1 MYGAGMGD
9 EGRAEK
15 AAPAPGALSPEKPAG
30 LRFSRRRFLV
40 VGLGG
45 IATVLGAGAVGLELV
60 SHGVVPG
67 KQVLNDLDGACSV
80 VHPPF
85 VESSLG
91 ASMSGRFNS
100 AARHREVGYTIA
112 FPPGHRRGAPLPLV
126 VMLHGYGANH
136 SNALSGMSPAE
147 AIALRVDGK
156 PLAPFAMVTVD
167 GGGGYW
173 NPHPD
178 DDPMRMVM
186 EELIPMCQR
195 LGLGRSPQ
203 QIGTMGISMGGFGA
217 LLLAE
222 KYPDTITAV
231 AAISPA
237 LWTTYA
243 QARAANAGAFASAA
257 DFERDNVIAHASAL
271 TQIPVRVASG
281 DDDPFQPGV
290 RALAARLSPG
300 AHVALSGGCHTGP
313 FFQSQEP
320 PSLAFLSHHL
330 AS

>member
-1 MYGAGMGD
+1 VAWSPY
-9 EGRAEK
+9 EVTPLEAEK
-15 AAPAPGALSPEKPAG
+15 EEPADTPFP
-30 LRFSRRRFLV
+30 RRRFLAL
-40 VGLGG
+40 GLGG

-80 VHPPF
+80 LHPSF
-85 VESSLG
+85 VASSLG
-91 ASMSGRFNS
+91 ASMSGRFHS
-100 AARHREVGYTIA
+100 VARNREVGYTIA
-112 FPPGHRRGAPLPLV
+112 FPPGHQPGALLPLV

-136 SNALSGMSPAE
+136 SNALSGMSPAD
-147 AIALRVDGK
+147 AVALKVQEK
-156 PLAPFAMVTVD
+156 PLAPLALVTVD

-173 NPHPD
+173 NPHPG

-195 LGLGRSPQ
+195 LGLGRAPQ
-203 QIGTMGISMGGFGA
+203 RIGTMGISMGGFGA

-222 KYPDTITAV
+222 KYPDTIAAV

-237 LWTTYA
+237 IWTTYG
-243 QARAANAGAFASAA
+243 QARSANAGAFASAA
-257 DFERDNVIAHASAL
+257 DFDRDNVITHASVLA
-271 TQIPVRVASG
+271 QIPVRLASG

-290 RALAARLSPG
+290 RTLAAKLPPG
-300 AHVALSGGCHTGP
+300 AHVVFSGGCHTGP

-320 PSLAFLSHHL
+320 PSLAFLALHL
-330 AS
+330 AG